1 MDTQLTGKTA
11 LVTGA
16 SSGIGRA
23 CAKALALEGVQVTVV
38 ARRGELLEALAA
50 EIEAARLMIY
60 RAASLM
66 DEGEQCALEAA
77 MGKRFAT
84 DMAMR
89 VTTEAVQILGGYG
102 YMKSYPVEMYMR
114 FAKISQIFE
123 GTNQVQRIVIAREL
137 TKTKGAKRPDLY

>member
-1 MDTQLTGKTA
+1 M
-11 LVTGA
+11 V
-16 SSGIGRA
+16 
-23 CAKALALEGVQVTVV
+23 
-38 ARRGELLEALAA
+38 
-50 EIEAARLMIY
+50 Y

-66 DEGEQCALEAA
+66 DEGESCVLEAA

-114 FAKISQIFE
+114 SAKVAQIFE
-123 GTNQVQRIVIAREL
+123 GTNQIQRVVIAREL
-137 TKTKGAKRPDLY
+137 TKYKGRKRPDLY